1 MTVIWTVFGQTLRHD
16 FVNYDDNRYVYENTV
31 VRQGLTAHGIIWA
44 FTHSHSEN
52 WHPLTTLSHMLDCQL
67 YGLSPGGHHFGN
79 VLLHTIATLLLFL
92 LLQETTSAVWASAF
106 VAVVFAIHPLHVESV
121 AWIAERKDVLS
132 AVFFMVTLLTYLSY
146 ARKPNAWRYLAVAV
160 AFVCGL
166 MSKPMLVT
174 VPLILLLFDY
184 WPLRR
189 NERVTRLIL
198 EKLPLFGLSIA
209 SSIITLLVQRPTISS
224 LAGLPLRLRVE
235 NAIVSMAL
243 YLWQL
248 VWPTKLAVFYPYPR
262 VPYNAGLVIA
272 CALGIASVTGATILF
287 RKNSAYLLVGWFWYL
302 AMLIPVLGLVQVGLQ
317 AHADRYTYLPLI
329 GVLIAGTWMTV
340 DLTRYLSY
348 QRFAVGGCGIAV
360 MLLLVAWSY
369 QQVGYWR
376 NSISLWNRAL
386 AVTENNDTAHL
397 CLAEALLQRG
407 KLHEAIAHSQA
418 AIDIRPENAG
428 ALGRVPAVL
437 TDKQM
442 QAAIELWETRLK
454 ANDNDTAAHNS
465 LGVVLIQSG
474 DPRGAITQ
482 WEQTLAL
489 KPQDGNAQNNL
500 AWVFATYPDPTI
512 RNGRRAVEL
521 AESAT
526 RLPGGQDPIVLRTLA
541 AAYAERG
548 DLSRAIEVA
557 ERAIESAKA
566 GQNPSLAETIETE
579 MAEYRNGA
587 AHREMPRRQ

>member
-1 MTVIWTVFGQTLRHD
+1 
-16 FVNYDDNRYVYENTV
+16 
-31 VRQGLTAHGIIWA
+31 
-44 FTHSHSEN
+44 
-52 WHPLTTLSHMLDCQL
+52 
-67 YGLSPGGHHFGN
+67 
-79 VLLHTIATLLLFL
+79 
-92 LLQETTSAVWASAF
+92 
-106 VAVVFAIHPLHVESV
+106 
-121 AWIAERKDVLS
+121 
-132 AVFFMVTLLTYLSY
+132 
-146 ARKPNAWRYLAVAV
+146 
-160 AFVCGL
+160 
-166 MSKPMLVT
+166 
-174 VPLILLLFDY
+174 
-184 WPLRR
+184 
-189 NERVTRLIL
+189 
-198 EKLPLFGLSIA
+198 
-209 SSIITLLVQRPTISS
+209 
-224 LAGLPLRLRVE
+224 
-235 NAIVSMAL
+235 
-243 YLWQL
+243 
-248 VWPTKLAVFYPYPR
+248 
-262 VPYNAGLVIA
+262 
-272 CALGIASVTGATILF
+272 
-287 RKNSAYLLVGWFWYL
+287 
-302 AMLIPVLGLVQVGLQ
+302 LQ

-340 DLTRYLSY
+340 DLTRRLSY

-360 MLLLVAWSY
+360 MLLLVACSY

-482 WEQTLAL
+482 WQQTLAL
-489 KPQDGNAQNNL
+489 KPQDGNAQNNI
-500 AWVFATYPDPTI
+500 AWALATYPDPTI
-512 RNGRRAVEL
+512 RNGRRAVQL

-526 RLPGGQDPIVLRTLA
+526 KLPGGEDPIVLRTLA
-541 AAYAERG
+541 AAYAEQG
-548 DLSRAIEVA
+548 DFSRAIEVA
-557 ERAIESAKA
+557 QHAAESARA

-579 MAEYRNGA
+579 VAEYRNGA